1 MSEKISTVIMS
12 ESAQTR
18 ELLEKLTHENEKF
31 ECLQEINDFSE
42 IFNTLSSVSKSLLI
56 VDVSSNFSKFNEFI
70 SNVASVAPNCKIIA
84 LSDNPSVDLIVKVM
98 RAGAKD
104 FLSLPLIKSEFF
116 ETLDRIYKNLT
127 ETSGKENKCR
137 VMTVFSNKGGIGKTS
152 IATNLALELAKI
164 TKENVALVDLNFQLG
179 DITAFLD
186 LKPSFNI
193 SYMLQNLDKI
203 NSEFL
208 LNTGEKYKDT
218 SLYVLADPPYF
229 RQAENISKNQISKL
243 FEKLKETFSYVVV
256 DTDATFD
263 AKTVTALDNSDLI
276 FLVTIVNLPALRN
289 CQRIL
294 DLFDKLGYEKEKTQ
308 IVINRYME
316 NDEIKEEDVEKV
328 LEKDVYWKIPNNYF
342 TMMSAINKGISVAEV
357 NPESNV
363 AVSYKEF
370 AMSVSDM
377 VYRNK
382 LIKKYSN
389 TQTEGVDNVLRG

>member
-1 MSEKISTVIMS
+1 MSENISTIILS
-12 ESAQTR
+12 ESESTKEVLR
-18 ELLEKLTHENEKF
+18 RYLKEFGKFDCLE
-31 ECLQEINDFSE
+31 EIKDFSE
-42 IFNTLSSVSKSLLI
+42 IYNTLSSLSKSLLI
-56 VDVSSNFSKFNEFI
+56 IDVSSDFAKYKDFI
-70 SNVASVAPNCKIIA
+70 TNLSAAAPNCKIVAI
-84 LSDNPSVDLIVKVM
+84 SDNPSVELIVKLM

-104 FLSLPLIKSEFF
+104 FLAVPIIKTEFLHVL
-116 ETLDRIYKNLT
+116 EKIYEQLNDSNT
-127 ETSGKENKCR
+127 KENKCR
-137 VMTVFSNKGGIGKTS
+137 VITVFSNKGGIGKTS
-152 IATNLALELAKI
+152 IASNLALELAKI

-179 DITAFLD
+179 DITSFFD
-186 LKPSFNI
+186 IKPSFNI

-203 NSEFL
+203 SSDFL
-208 LNTGEKYKDT
+208 LNTIEKYKDT

-229 RQAENISKNQISKL
+229 KQAENISKNQISKL

-263 AKTVTALDNSDLI
+263 GKTVTALDNSDLI

-294 DLFDKLGYEKEKTQ
+294 DLFNKLGYDSEKTQ

-316 NDEIKEEDVEKV
+316 NDDIKIEDVEKV
-328 LEKDVYWKIPNNYF
+328 LEKSVYWKIPNNYF
-342 TMMSAINKGISVAEV
+342 TMMAAINKGISVAEV

-363 AVSYKEF
+363 AISYKEF

-389 TQTEGVDNVLRG
+389 SQIDNINDILRG